1 MTKED
6 LEQLCDLGKEITEL
20 EYKIARLS
28 SRGSRIVSDKVQ
40 ASSKEFPYVQTTVK
54 IEGIDFAGDQK
65 SRRQLRQK
73 RILLQQRKE
82 QAEALELRITQ
93 YINSIQNS
101 GIRRMIEYKYI
112 EGYTWEKIGR
122 IFHCDRTTAE
132 KKVSNYLKEHPEEK

>member
-6 LEQLCDLGKEITEL
+6 LEQLCDLRKEIAEL

-40 ASSKEFPYVQTTVK
+40 ASSKDFPYTQTTVK
-54 IEGIDFAGDQK
+54 IEGYDYAGDQK

-93 YINSIQNS
+93 YINSIPDS
-101 GIRRMIEYKYI
+101 GIRRIIDYKYI

-132 KKVSNYLKEHPEEK
+132 KRVSNYLKENPDE

>member
-6 LEQLCDLGKEITEL
+6 LEQLCDLRKEIAEL

-40 ASSKEFPYVQTTVK
+40 ASSKDFPYLQTTVK
-54 IEGIDFAGDQK
+54 IEGYDYVGDQK
-65 SRRQLRQK
+65 SRKQLRKK
-73 RILLQQRKE
+73 RILLQQRKD

-93 YINSIQNS
+93 YINSISDS
-101 GIRRMIEYKYI
+101 GIRRMIDYKYI

-132 KKVSNYLKEHPEEK
+132 KRVSNYLKENPEE

>member
-6 LEQLCDLGKEITEL
+6 LEQLCDLRKEIAEL
-20 EYKIARLS
+20 EYKNAKLS

-40 ASSKEFPYVQTTVK
+40 ASSKDFPYVQTTVK
-54 IEGIDFAGDQK
+54 IEGYDYAGDQK
-65 SRRQLRQK
+65 SRKQLRQK

-93 YINSIQNS
+93 YINSISDS
-101 GIRRMIEYKYI
+101 GIRRMIDYKYI

-132 KKVSNYLKEHPEEK
+132 KRVSNYLKDHPDE

>member
-6 LEQLCDLGKEITEL
+6 LEQLCDLRKEIAEL

-40 ASSKEFPYVQTTVK
+40 ASSKDFPYVQTTVK
-54 IEGIDFAGDQK
+54 IEGYDYVGDQK
-65 SRRQLRQK
+65 SRKQLRKK
-73 RILLQQRKE
+73 RILIQQRKE

-93 YINSIQNS
+93 YINSISDS
-101 GIRRMIEYKYI
+101 GIRRMIDYKYI

-132 KKVSNYLKEHPEEK
+132 KRVSNYLKEHPEE

>member
-6 LEQLCDLGKEITEL
+6 LEQLCDLRKEIAEL

-40 ASSKEFPYVQTTVK
+40 ASSKDFPYVQTTVK
-54 IEGIDFAGDQK
+54 IEGYDYVGDQK
-65 SRRQLRQK
+65 SRKQLRKK
-73 RILLQQRKE
+73 RILIQQRKE

-93 YINSIQNS
+93 YINSISDS
-101 GIRRMIEYKYI
+101 GIRRMIDYKYI

-122 IFHCDRTTAE
+122 ISHCDRTTAE
-132 KKVSNYLKEHPEEK
+132 KRVSNYLKEHPEE

>member
-6 LEQLCDLGKEITEL
+6 LEQLCDLRKEIAEL

-40 ASSKEFPYVQTTVK
+40 ASSKDFPYVQTTVK
-54 IEGIDFAGDQK
+54 IEGYDYVGDQK
-65 SRRQLRQK
+65 SRKQLRKK

-93 YINSIQNS
+93 YINSISDS
-101 GIRRMIEYKYI
+101 GIRRMIDYKYI

-132 KKVSNYLKEHPEEK
+132 KRVSNYLKEHPEE

>member
-6 LEQLCDLGKEITEL
+6 LEQLCDLRKEIAEL

-40 ASSKEFPYVQTTVK
+40 ASSKDFPYVQTTVK
-54 IEGIDFAGDQK
+54 IEGYDYVGDQK
-65 SRRQLRQK
+65 SRKQLRKK
-73 RILLQQRKE
+73 RILIQQRKE

-93 YINSIQNS
+93 YINSTSDS
-101 GIRRMIEYKYI
+101 GIRRMIDYKYI

-132 KKVSNYLKEHPEEK
+132 KRVSNYLKEHPEE

>member
-6 LEQLCDLGKEITEL
+6 LEQLCDLRKEIAEL

-40 ASSKEFPYVQTTVK
+40 ASSKDFPYVQTTVK
-54 IEGIDFAGDQK
+54 IEGYDYAGDQK
-65 SRRQLRQK
+65 SRKQLGKK

-93 YINSIQNS
+93 YINSISDS
-101 GIRRMIEYKYI
+101 GIRRMIDYKYI

-132 KKVSNYLKEHPEEK
+132 KRVSNYLKEHPEE

>member
-6 LEQLCDLGKEITEL
+6 LEQLCDLRKEIAEL
-20 EYKIARLS
+20 EYKITRLS

-40 ASSKEFPYVQTTVK
+40 ASSKDFPYVQTTVK
-54 IEGIDFAGDQK
+54 IEGYDYVGDQK
-65 SRRQLRQK
+65 SRKQLRKK

-93 YINSIQNS
+93 YINSISDS
-101 GIRRMIEYKYI
+101 GIRRMIDYKYI

-132 KKVSNYLKEHPEEK
+132 KRVSNYLKEHPEE

>member
-6 LEQLCDLGKEITEL
+6 LEQLCDLRKEIAEL

-40 ASSKEFPYVQTTVK
+40 ASSKDFPYVQTTVK
-54 IEGIDFAGDQK
+54 IEGYDYVGDQK
-65 SRRQLRQK
+65 SSKQLRKK
-73 RILLQQRKE
+73 RILIQQRKE

-93 YINSIQNS
+93 YINSISDS
-101 GIRRMIEYKYI
+101 GIRRMIDYKYI

-132 KKVSNYLKEHPEEK
+132 KRVSNYLKEHPEE

>member
-6 LEQLCDLGKEITEL
+6 LEQLCDLRKEIAEL

-40 ASSKEFPYVQTTVK
+40 ASSKDFPYVQTTVK
-54 IEGIDFAGDQK
+54 IEGYDYVGDQK
-65 SRRQLRQK
+65 SRKQLRKK

-93 YINSIQNS
+93 YINSISDS
-101 GIRRMIEYKYI
+101 GIRRMIDYKYI

-132 KKVSNYLKEHPEEK
+132 KRVSNYLKEHPEK

>member
-6 LEQLCDLGKEITEL
+6 LEQLCDLRKEIAEL

-28 SRGSRIVSDKVQ
+28 RRGSGIVSDKVQ
-40 ASSKEFPYVQTTVK
+40 ASSKDFPYVQTTVK
-54 IEGIDFAGDQK
+54 IEGYDYVGDQK
-65 SRRQLRQK
+65 SRKQLRKK
-73 RILLQQRKE
+73 RILLRQRKE

-93 YINSIQNS
+93 YINSISDS
-101 GIRRMIEYKYI
+101 GIRRMIDYKYI

-132 KKVSNYLKEHPEEK
+132 KRVSNYLKEHPEE

>member
-6 LEQLCDLGKEITEL
+6 LEQLCDLRKEIAEL

-28 SRGSRIVSDKVQ
+28 SRGSRIDSDKVQ
-40 ASSKEFPYVQTTVK
+40 ASSKDFPYVQTTVK
-54 IEGIDFAGDQK
+54 IEGYDYVGDQK
-65 SRRQLRQK
+65 SRKQLRKK

-93 YINSIQNS
+93 YINSISDS
-101 GIRRMIEYKYI
+101 GIRRMIDYKYI

-132 KKVSNYLKEHPEEK
+132 KRVSNYLKEHPED

>member
-6 LEQLCDLGKEITEL
+6 LEQLYDLRKEIAEL
-20 EYKIARLS
+20 EYKIAKLS

-40 ASSKEFPYVQTTVK
+40 ASSKDFPYVQTTVK
-54 IEGIDFAGDQK
+54 IEGYDYAGDQK
-65 SRRQLRQK
+65 SRKQLRQK

-93 YINSIQNS
+93 YINSISDS
-101 GIRRMIEYKYI
+101 GIRRMIDYKYI

-132 KKVSNYLKEHPEEK
+132 KRVSNYLKDHPDE

>member
-6 LEQLCDLGKEITEL
+6 LEQLCDLRKEIAEL

-40 ASSKEFPYVQTTVK
+40 ASSKDFPYVQTTVK
-54 IEGIDFAGDQK
+54 IEGYDYVGDQK
-65 SRRQLRQK
+65 SRKQLRKK

-93 YINSIQNS
+93 YINSISDS
-101 GIRRMIEYKYI
+101 GIRRMIDYKYI

-132 KKVSNYLKEHPEEK
+132 KRVSNYLKENPEE

>member
-6 LEQLCDLGKEITEL
+6 LEQLCDLRKEIAEL

-28 SRGSRIVSDKVQ
+28 SRGSSIVSDKVQ
-40 ASSKEFPYVQTTVK
+40 ASSKDFPYVQTTVK
-54 IEGIDFAGDQK
+54 IEGYDYAGDQK
-65 SRRQLRQK
+65 SRKQLRKK

-93 YINSIQNS
+93 YINSISDS
-101 GIRRMIEYKYI
+101 GIRRMIDYKYI

-132 KKVSNYLKEHPEEK
+132 KRVSNYLKEHPEE

>member
-6 LEQLCDLGKEITEL
+6 LEQLCDLRKEIAEL

-40 ASSKEFPYVQTTVK
+40 ASSKDFPYVQTTVK
-54 IEGIDFAGDQK
+54 IEGYDYVGDQK
-65 SRRQLRQK
+65 SRKQLGKK
-73 RILLQQRKE
+73 RILIQQRKE

-93 YINSIQNS
+93 YINSISDS
-101 GIRRMIEYKYI
+101 GIRRMIDYKYI

-122 IFHCDRTTAE
+122 IFHCDRTTA
-132 KKVSNYLKEHPEEK
+132 KKRVSNYLKEHPEE

>member
-6 LEQLCDLGKEITEL
+6 LEQLCDLRKEIAEL
-20 EYKIARLS
+20 EYKIARLR

-40 ASSKEFPYVQTTVK
+40 ASSKDFPYVQTTVK
-54 IEGIDFAGDQK
+54 IEGYDYVGDQK
-65 SRRQLRQK
+65 SRKQLRKK

-93 YINSIQNS
+93 YINSISDS
-101 GIRRMIEYKYI
+101 GIRRMIDYKYI

-132 KKVSNYLKEHPEEK
+132 KRVSNYLKEHPEE

>member
-6 LEQLCDLGKEITEL
+6 LEQLCDLRKEIAEL

-40 ASSKEFPYVQTTVK
+40 ASSKDFPYVQTTVK
-54 IEGIDFAGDQK
+54 IEGYDYVGDQK
-65 SRRQLRQK
+65 SRKQLRKK

-93 YINSIQNS
+93 YINSISDS
-101 GIRRMIEYKYI
+101 GIRRMIDYKYI
-112 EGYTWEKIGR
+112 EGCTWEKIGR

-132 KKVSNYLKEHPEEK
+132 KRVSNYLKEHPEE

>member
-6 LEQLCDLGKEITEL
+6 LEQLCDLRKEIAEL
-20 EYKIARLS
+20 EYKIAMLS
-28 SRGSRIVSDKVQ
+28 RRGSSIVSDKVQ
-40 ASSKEFPYVQTTVK
+40 ASSKDFPYVQTTVK
-54 IEGIDFAGDQK
+54 IEGYDYVGDQK
-65 SRRQLRQK
+65 SRKQLRKK

-93 YINSIQNS
+93 YINSISDS
-101 GIRRMIEYKYI
+101 GIRRMIDYKYI

-132 KKVSNYLKEHPEEK
+132 KRVSNYLKEHPEE

>member
-6 LEQLCDLGKEITEL
+6 LEQLCDLRKEIAEL
-20 EYKIARLS
+20 EHKIARLS

-40 ASSKEFPYVQTTVK
+40 ASSKDFPYVQTTVK
-54 IEGIDFAGDQK
+54 IEGYDYVGDQK
-65 SRRQLRQK
+65 SRKQLRKK

-93 YINSIQNS
+93 YINSISDS
-101 GIRRMIEYKYI
+101 GIRRMIDYKYI

-132 KKVSNYLKEHPEEK
+132 KRVSNYLKEHPEE

>member
-6 LEQLCDLGKEITEL
+6 LEQLHDLRKEITEL

-73 RILLQQRKE
+73 RILLQQRKD

-101 GIRRMIEYKYI
+101 GIRRMSESK
-112 EGYTWEKIGR
+112 
-122 IFHCDRTTAE
+122 
-132 KKVSNYLKEHPEEK
+132 

>member
-6 LEQLCDLGKEITEL
+6 LEQLCDLRKEIAEL

-28 SRGSRIVSDKVQ
+28 SRGSRVVSDKVQ
-40 ASSKEFPYVQTTVK
+40 ASSKDFPYVQTTVK
-54 IEGIDFAGDQK
+54 IEGYDYVGDQK
-65 SRRQLRQK
+65 SRKQLRKK

-93 YINSIQNS
+93 YINSISDS
-101 GIRRMIEYKYI
+101 GIRRMIDYKYI

-132 KKVSNYLKEHPEEK
+132 KRVSNYLKEHPEE

>member
-6 LEQLCDLGKEITEL
+6 LEQLCDLRKEIAEL

-28 SRGSRIVSDKVQ
+28 RRGSSIVSDKVQ
-40 ASSKEFPYVQTTVK
+40 ASSKDFPYVQTTVK
-54 IEGIDFAGDQK
+54 IEGYDYVGDQK
-65 SRRQLRQK
+65 SRKQLRKK

-93 YINSIQNS
+93 YINSISDS
-101 GIRRMIEYKYI
+101 GIRRMIDYKYI

-132 KKVSNYLKEHPEEK
+132 KRVSNYLKEHPKE

>member
-6 LEQLCDLGKEITEL
+6 LEQLCDLRKEIAEL

-40 ASSKEFPYVQTTVK
+40 ASSKDFPYVQTTVK
-54 IEGIDFAGDQK
+54 IEGYDYVGDQK
-65 SRRQLRQK
+65 SRKQLRKK

-93 YINSIQNS
+93 YINSISDS
-101 GIRRMIEYKYI
+101 GIRRMIDYKYI

-122 IFHCDRTTAE
+122 IFHYDRTTAE
-132 KKVSNYLKEHPEEK
+132 KRVSNYLKEHPEE